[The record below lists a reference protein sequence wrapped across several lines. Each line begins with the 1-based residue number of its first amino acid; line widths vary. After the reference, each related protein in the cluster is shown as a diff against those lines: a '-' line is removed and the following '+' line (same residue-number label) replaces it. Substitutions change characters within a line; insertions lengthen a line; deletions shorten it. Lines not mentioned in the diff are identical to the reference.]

1 MCDESKF
8 TASGGPLYL
17 GVLLKTFEQ
26 WHNKQ
31 PIDPVELSVTSNLK
45 DPKEMDN
52 LEWLQWYYFDV
63 CNGDWEHTYGVKIEA
78 VKEGW
83 TLSIDIADTTFEDF
97 EYEGVDT
104 EHYRCWLEKRVFKG
118 TGGRDALDEMIG
130 EFRRWM
136 AVVYTNLGMRKYHW
150 GINILIHGGKINL
163 KQKGGLNRPFLFR
176 RYDLT
181 LEDIRLG
188 LGFLCLYVIQSV
200 TLHHCL
206 LWPKYQQCADF
217 LRLHHLHAQ
226 KCRLLGHRLRSFG

>member
-1 MCDESKF
+1 MKIEHTIGLLIDNIDNPGWKLMYNYNNRDWDALKDSRQCDFYHNNDISLINPNWMLCLANNIQF

-31 PIDPVELSVTSNLK
+31 PIDPVELPVTSNLK

-118 TGGRDALDEMIG
+118 TGGRGALDEMIG

-136 AVVYTNLGMRKYHW
+136 S
-150 GINILIHGGKINL
+150 I
-163 KQKGGLNRPFLFR
+163 
-176 RYDLT
+176 
-181 LEDIRLG
+181 
-188 LGFLCLYVIQSV
+188 
-200 TLHHCL
+200 
-206 LWPKYQQCADF
+206 
-217 LRLHHLHAQ
+217 
-226 KCRLLGHRLRSFG
+226 